1 MLLYYMLCYFISYMR
16 TSYQMRTLLSLTTA
30 LTVATGGAF
39 ADVPEIV
46 TDTPVVHS
54 LVSMVVGDLG
64 TPEILL
70 DAGSDPHAFQLRPSQ
85 ATSIQNADLIF
96 WIGEELTPWLERAI
110 DASSGDALS
119 LALLDA
125 PGVHLIE
132 FGEEADDD
140 LHSDAEHDHDHGAED
155 KDHAEAE
162 HDHDAEDEDH
172 AEADHD
178 HDHDAEDKDHAEAEH
193 DHDAEGEDHAE
204 AEHDHAHDHGGLDP
218 HAWLDPDNALV
229 WIDVIRNTL
238 ISADPDNAATYRLNA
253 ANAQNRVAEASQAAE
268 VTLASVHDQS
278 IVVFHDAYDYWAEA
292 FDVSI
297 VGSLALG
304 DAADPGVRHLRELQE
319 IVSEQDISCAFSE
332 PQHNPSLAESLA
344 NDAGIGLGVLDPSG
358 TSLNFGADLYPQ
370 LLTQLADATA
380 ACVSAQSS

>member
-1 MLLYYMLCYFISYMR
+1 
-16 TSYQMRTLLSLTTA
+16 MRTLLSLTTA